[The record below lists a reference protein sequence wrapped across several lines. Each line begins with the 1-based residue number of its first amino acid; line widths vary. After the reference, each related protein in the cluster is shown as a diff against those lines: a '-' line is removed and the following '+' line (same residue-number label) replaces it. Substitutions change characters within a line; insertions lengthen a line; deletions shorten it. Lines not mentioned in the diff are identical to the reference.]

1 MYCEIHSSI
10 LGASVDGTVV
20 FIVVRSFL
28 SSVCIVGVLLAGHR
42 TRQTQDAGQAAHRTF
57 FFLIFTK
64 FFAVRDFTRLT
75 TKVVFGRRQRE
86 GIFAV
91 RR

>member
-57 FFLIFTK
+57 FLIFTK
-64 FFAVRDFTRLT
+64 FFVVRDFTRLT
-75 TKVVFGRRQRE
+75 AKIAFGRRQRE